1 MISKPNRSLWG
12 PGLLLL
18 MLMRLLL
25 TTSRADEGFTTTQP
39 LPLAGSY
46 ESPAPLADLDP
57 YTPQQEVEGD
67 VLLTGSQTL
76 QQVAVIWSDSFRELH
91 PTVKLNIDCQGSET
105 ALPSISDHQRWIGL
119 MSRPLTVQER
129 AEFEQQSGRRLIELV
144 ICQDVMGII
153 VHKSNPVRGF
163 ADSMESSILVKAGG
177 TDVAST
183 WSDLNVSGPPGLL
196 PVHVLGPKKSSGTRR
211 YLEGRLLG
219 SRASEIPVGEY
230 STRDDLIEAVAKDPA
245 AISMVSLSHGEP
257 VGVRLVPVAG
267 ADGVLTLPTEA
278 NIQTRRYPLIR
289 PLYVVVVL
297 NGETMD
303 DPLMRE
309 LLSYLL
315 SRPGQEDVVKDGF
328 LPLTH
333 GEAVAQKEKLGWTEA
348 R

>member
-1 MISKPNRSLWG
+1 MILERNRSRRG
-12 PGLLLL
+12 SGLLIL
-18 MLMRLLL
+18 MLMHFL
-25 TTSRADEGFTTTQP
+25 SMNSPADEGLTTTQT
-39 LPLAGSY
+39 LPTAESS
-46 ESPAPLADLDP
+46 ESPVPLADLDP

-91 PTVKLNIDCQGSET
+91 PKVNLNIDCRGSET
-105 ALPSISDHQRWIGL
+105 ALPSVPDHQRWIGL
-119 MSRPLTVQER
+119 MSRSLTVQER
-129 AEFEQQSGRRLIELV
+129 AEFEQQSGRRLTELV

-153 VHKSNPVRGF
+153 VHNSNPVRGLT
-163 ADSMESSILVKAGG
+163 DSMESPILVKAGG

-183 WSDLNVSGPPGLL
+183 WSDLNVSGPPGSL

-219 SRASEIPVGEY
+219 TKASEIPVAEY
-230 STRDDLIEAVAKDPA
+230 ATRDDLIEAVAKDSA
-245 AISMVSLSHGEP
+245 AISLVSLSHGEP
-257 VGVRLVPVAG
+257 SGVRIVPVAG

-303 DPLMRE
+303 DPLLQE

-315 SRPGQEDVVKDGF
+315 SRSGQEDVAKDGL

-333 GEAVAQKEKLGWTEA
+333 GEVVVQKEKLGWTEA